1 MRARRLPE
9 ARPMNI
15 TVRTRFATSNT
26 APVSGSSAMVSGVR
40 RRQQRVS
47 VIMEGEFCNAHA
59 ILGLVWTRPA
69 AAVSGT
75 FVTLAPG
82 MRQLNRPLEWL
93 MLRGHGGTHRPC
105 RPGALGRAGAQGA
118 QGRRPRRPGVAYARG
133 HRREAPLDAGRRRA
147 PRLRRHA

>member
-9 ARPMNI
+9 ARPMNC

-26 APVSGSSAMVSGVR
+26 APVSGSSVMVSGVR

-69 AAVSGT
+69 AAVGRA
-75 FVTLAPG
+75 FVTLTPG
-82 MRQLNRPLEWL
+82 MYQLNRPLEWP
-93 MLRGHGGTHRPC
+93 MLRGHGGPDRPC
-105 RPGALGRAGAQGA
+105 KPGAPGRASAEGGH
-118 QGRRPRRPGVAYARG
+118 GRRPPRPR
-133 HRREAPLDAGRRRA
+133 
-147 PRLRRHA
+147 

>member
-9 ARPMNI
+9 ARPMNC

-26 APVSGSSAMVSGVR
+26 AAVSGSSVMVSGVK

-69 AAVSGT
+69 AAVAGP
-75 FVTLAPG
+75 FVTLTPRL
-82 MRQLNRPLEWL
+82 RQLKRPLEWL
-93 MLRGHGGTHRPC
+93 MLKGHGAPHRPR
-105 RPGALGRAGAQGA
+105 RPGALARAKATGA
-118 QGRRPRRPGVAYARG
+118 QGRRPPPPHVA
-133 HRREAPLDAGRRRA
+133 
-147 PRLRRHA
+147 